1 MVVRYL
7 ICVHAVLPVI
17 QDVVCIITLNRPFKN
32 AARSLC
38 PATRAVLIDAF
49 LTADKLCT
57 TGVLSADAKSLSVLS
72 TISPAASLTSTS
84 SASTGAAAAAAA
96 TNPSQGAG
104 SPFWRALTRDVT
116 VDVLNTAANV
126 LLVTVAA
133 VTKQEYLTW
142 YVCDRVC
149 PAPETHADPK
159 PVLLALV
166 GSTSWSL
173 ACYGCWCDCTL
184 TLALWLDLGLND
196 SPRLSLTIHSRV
208 STIWR

>member
-1 MVVRYL
+1 VVVRYL

-72 TISPAASLTSTS
+72 TISPAASLTTTG
-84 SASTGAAAAAAA
+84 SASTAAAAAAAAA

-142 YVCDRVC
+142 YARDRFC
-149 PAPETHADPK
+149 PASETHADP
-159 PVLLALV
+159 PNPYYLLL
-166 GSTSWSL
+166 
-173 ACYGCWCDCTL
+173 
-184 TLALWLDLGLND
+184 
-196 SPRLSLTIHSRV
+196 
-208 STIWR
+208 